1 MAEML
6 PEDSD
11 HDAIRDLL
19 GAYALG
25 AVDADER
32 RQVEAHLQSC
42 ADCREELVRH
52 TAVIAGLERVAAD
65 LGPEQAAHLMDVDG
79 KAHSGV
85 HEPPSPQH
93 RASPRRRGV
102 VIGLGIGALLSFVVS
117 AATVTVM
124 TRQRLER
131 VEGRL
136 ARATQI
142 EQVVALATDRDSRVV
157 HLSTAVEG
165 VSLDVVVV
173 SDGNALVWKN
183 RLPLLPAQR
192 SYFLWAVVAG
202 QWVPIGRLD
211 PGGEPQVMHVP
222 AGANAMVVTEE
233 RSTGQPE
240 GTRTVVAGV
249 LGAGP

>member
-42 ADCREELVRH
+42 VDCREELVRH
-52 TAVIAGLERVAAD
+52 TAAIAGLAKVAAD
-65 LGPEQAAHLMDVDG
+65 LGPDQAAHLMDVDG
-79 KAHSGV
+79 RAHSAV

-102 VIGLGIGALLSFVVS
+102 VVGLGIGALLLFVVS
-117 AATVTVM
+117 AAAVTVM

-142 EQVVALATDRDSRVV
+142 EHVVALATDRDTRVA

-173 SDGNALVWKN
+173 GDGNALIWKN
-183 RLPLLPAQR
+183 RLPLLPTQR
-192 SYFLWAVVAG
+192 SYFLWAVLAG
-202 QWVPIGRLD
+202 QWVPIGHLD

-233 RSTGQPE
+233 RPTGQPE
-240 GTRTVVAGV
+240 GTRPVVAGV